1 MDEGKYKINLVI
13 VGGGYV
19 GSMAAILA
27 SKNSTINVNLIEKD
41 DKLCGLYNNA
51 WEKNNLFFSYGSRAI
66 LQSGV
71 DSDGTL
77 NDILPDTLYSKSK
90 DNLKEFSYQQGK
102 VLNYSNCIDARL
114 LPEDLFLSGKS
125 EMLSI
130 KELKINTEKQNL
142 LEYCNNVYGKIF
154 TENLFKPAIKN

>member
-51 WEKNNLFFSYGSRAI
+51 WEKIIYFLAMDLEPSYNLV
-66 LQSGV
+66 LM
-71 DSDGTL
+71 TL
-77 NDILPDTLYSKSK
+77 M
-90 DNLKEFSYQQGK
+90 EH
-102 VLNYSNCIDARL
+102 
-114 LPEDLFLSGKS
+114 
-125 EMLSI
+125 
-130 KELKINTEKQNL
+130 
-142 LEYCNNVYGKIF
+142 
-154 TENLFKPAIKN
+154 